1 MKRRVLLSLISIVCV
16 LLTWELVRR
25 LLHLEELVMPSLSS
39 IWIALW
45 SEPQLGNHVW
55 ATLSEAF
62 AGFVIGNLLSVVFSV
77 LILRWSTLETAVMP
91 YAIAVK
97 TTPIVAIAPI
107 LFIWFGGG
115 WISKAIA
122 AAMVCFFPTLVNLVR
137 GLRLV
142 DSDDYREYLELFNN
156 WGSSWWDIL
165 IYLRAPF
172 ALPYVFSALKVSSS
186 LALVGAMVGEFIAAD
201 RGLGFLVVI
210 HSRRLETPEMLAAVL
225 LCALIGVAWF
235 VAIVVIER
243 LFSKRFGSLTRGG
256 ELL

>member
-1 MKRRVLLSLISIVCV
+1 MKRRILLSTASIVCAIV
-16 LLTWELVRR
+16 LWELVRQAFR
-25 LLHLEELVMPSLSS
+25 LEELVMPSLGS
-39 IWIALW
+39 IWVALL
-45 SEPQLGNHVW
+45 SEPLLATHVW
-55 ATLSEAF
+55 TTLSEAL
-62 AGFVIGNLLSVVFSV
+62 AGFIFGNLLSIIFSI
-77 LILRWSTLETAVMP
+77 LILRWSALETAVMP

-107 LFIWFGGG
+107 LFIWLGGG
-115 WISKAIA
+115 WLSKAVA

-137 GLRLV
+137 GLRFV
-142 DSDDYREYLELFNN
+142 DSDDYREYVDLFKN
-156 WGSSWWDIL
+156 WGASWWDSL
-165 IYLRAPF
+165 FYLRAPF

-201 RGLGFLVVI
+201 KGLGFLVVI

-235 VAIVVIER
+235 AVIVVIER
-243 LFSKRFGSLTRGG
+243 LFSRRFGSLTRGG